1 MTGVQSKSVT
11 GKEFASAYVHAGM
24 IGLDGE
30 KMSKSKGNLVFVSK
44 LLHAGMSPQVIRIA
58 LTMEHY
64 QKDRMWSD
72 ENIRRAQALSTKIE
86 SALSRSEVAPTQ
98 DLVKEIVDSL
108 ADNLDTPRA
117 YAAIEKWCDRTADG
131 DEGGSAGEVSRTL
144 DSYLGLAF

>member
-1 MTGVQSKSVT
+1 MTGVQSKSLT
-11 GKEFASAYVHAGM
+11 GRDFAGAYVHAGM

-44 LLHAGMSPQVIRIA
+44 LLDAGMSPQVIRIA

-64 QKDRMWSD
+64 QQDRMWSD

-98 DLVKEIVDSL
+98 YLVKEIVDSL

-117 YAAIEKWCDRTADG
+117 YEAIAKWCDRTADG

>member
-1 MTGVQSKSVT
+1 
-11 GKEFASAYVHAGM
+11 M

-44 LLHAGMSPQVIRIA
+44 LLGAGMSPQVIRIA
-58 LTMEHY
+58 LTMEHF

-72 ENIRRAQALSTKIE
+72 ENIRRAKALSTKIE

>member
-1 MTGVQSKSVT
+1 MTGVQSKSLT
-11 GKEFASAYVHAGM
+11 GKDFAGAYVHAGM

-44 LLHAGMSPQVIRIA
+44 LLDAGMSPQVIRIA

-64 QKDRMWSD
+64 QQDRMWSD

-86 SALSRSEVAPTQ
+86 SVLSRSEVAPTQ
-98 DLVKEIVDSL
+98 YLVKEIVDSL

-117 YAAIEKWCDRTADG
+117 YEAIEKWCDRTADG